1 MIPKLTVYA
10 KYLYYL
16 MVLIV
21 EITCFSQDVQL
32 LSACSDK
39 FLTVQ
44 NDRIFANQ
52 NSESPQNFTI
62 QSHQYTKQNMAPD
75 IRITFYVRERG
86 AYICFNHKWQ
96 PRLMKRKNLKDEHSC
111 HFREAM
117 DHGYS
122 TFSSVKDPQKYLG
135 FMRNGRPINYDRIK
149 NDEKCRRIF
158 KRIIENSSNDV
169 ISNSAIVAYQETSTL
184 SSSLGNRKS
193 SSSRIQ
199 QKTHSN
205 KIDMSKPRN
214 TSRAKGAHS
223 VRHHHNES
231 QHNKSQHNISI
242 NNDNNNNN
250 SNKIN
255 NNNNDN
261 NNNNNYINNNK
272 NNGNN
277 NNMNKNNNS
286 SRFNDSVSSNS
297 RNTKQLDNEN
307 FNPIYNNPSDNV
319 NSNNNISDKNEK
331 MTTHHIRHQ
340 HHKKMHQHQ
349 QSFSEISPTNDPE
362 DQQGFATNLDE
373 NNHNIENINRNY
385 NRENWNKEQID
396 SIDNH
401 SNNNNNNSTSNCST
415 DDSENDKHL
424 KGKKNVRGRNAHANE
439 KQQNNK
445 CNNRKSKK
453 NNENVRHSRKLNQKN
468 SHKIN
473 RNPEN

>member
-75 IRITFYVRERG
+75 IRITFYVKERG
-86 AYICFNHKWQ
+86 AYICFNQKWQ
-96 PRLMKRKNLKDEHSC
+96 PRLMKKKNLKDDHSC

-135 FMRNGRPINYDRIK
+135 FMRNGRPINYERIK

-184 SSSLGNRKS
+184 SSTLGNRKT
-193 SSSRIQ
+193 SSSRIL

-205 KIDMSKPRN
+205 KIDNSKPRN
-214 TSRAKGAHS
+214 TSRAKGAHP

-231 QHNKSQHNISI
+231 PLRHPHHQQNNINSY
-242 NNDNNNNN
+242 NNN
-250 SNKIN
+250 
-255 NNNNDN
+255 
-261 NNNNNYINNNK
+261 
-272 NNGNN
+272 
-277 NNMNKNNNS
+277 
-286 SRFNDSVSSNS
+286 SRFNDSFSSNSSS

-307 FNPIYNNPSDNV
+307 FNTIYNNPSNNV
-319 NSNNNISDKNEK
+319 NSNNNISDNNEK
-331 MTTHHIRHQ
+331 VTTHHIRHQ
-340 HHKKMHQHQ
+340 HHRKMQQHQHQ
-349 QSFSEISPTNDPE
+349 QSFSDISPTNDPE
-362 DQQGFATNLDE
+362 DQQGFVTNHDE
-373 NNHNIENINRNY
+373 NNHNNENIIRNY
-385 NRENWNKEQID
+385 NRDNWNKDEID
-396 SIDNH
+396 TTDNH
-401 SNNNNNNSTSNCST
+401 SNNNSNNSTSNCSS
-415 DDSENDKHL
+415 DDSDNDKHL

-453 NNENVRHSRKLNQKN
+453 NNENVRHSRKSNQKN

-473 RNPEN
+473 RTPEN